1 MSFVTTRSGPIASNA
16 PSVMLSGESL
26 TGRRGAAALSRTP
39 ATVSEPAE
47 PAPSRA
53 MNPPP
58 VPGGEIEEAPDGIGD
73 VESGDAPSRAPHR
86 APPPAQ
92 AWTMIVGA
100 CVVLVLM
107 FGMFGT
113 TAVMRQ
119 RVRDST
125 LEQIPNA
132 DGSAEKVP
140 VFGPEIPRI
149 RSKGTLCIKHPHHLP
164 IASDVPPPEP
174 EPQEVNAV
182 AWRKFADALA
192 DEARIDGS
200 KLILLGDSITEAW

>member
-1 MSFVTTRSGPIASNA
+1 MSFVPTRSGPIASNA

-58 VPGGEIEEAPDGIGD
+58 VPGGEIEEAPLNGRSNGD

-86 APPPAQ
+86 VPPPAQ
-92 AWTMIVGA
+92 AWTMIIGA

-132 DGSAEKVP
+132 DGSAETRLVE
-140 VFGPEIPRI
+140 FLDG
-149 RSKGTLCIKHPHHLP
+149 
-164 IASDVPPPEP
+164 
-174 EPQEVNAV
+174 AV
-182 AWRKFADALA
+182 ALAEMTIIPQKSTRLAEVALGVK
-192 DEARIDGS
+192 R
-200 KLILLGDSITEAW
+200 LLRHRE